1 MGAYSRILQSTA
13 VSLACLCS
21 VASAQGRGYE
31 APPLLDAGE
40 QLGDATLQGEFF
52 EIQRKVVNNGFMN
65 VFTVTSD
72 FQQVEA
78 YGNSLAL
85 ERAREQVAIA
95 ALREIK
101 KTDAFRDGIGKAVE
115 APLAV
120 GREAIRDP
128 RRVMAEMP
136 QGMGNLWRDA
146 TSVVKTVAKGGQDLD
161 ATAVAK
167 DLAGYTGAKR
177 RLAAELGVD
186 PFSSNEVLQE
196 DLDDVTWAIFAGGAT
211 VDLAMTQ
218 TPMAV
223 GLSMRALKQ
232 MKSAHSSPWDIPIV
246 TLLQASI
253 EALQR
258 MGLTEREADF
268 FVRHPVCTVTQQ
280 TRLVSALAD
289 VGEVAGRDTFV
300 RMAMGAE
307 DETACRLHMETA
319 ELLWTYQQA
328 KTALEALQLSGAS
341 VLAEDVAGRQVLVL
355 RADYVAWTEPMAS
368 LADVLPAAEQ
378 RTLWLSGMVSPRS
391 RGELERRGVRL
402 EQRVFER
409 HPREI
414 DVAKILTP
422 ERGNAT
428 REDEPE
434 SQTRSV
440 LEEVHQGAKEM
451 IEDAR

>member
-1 MGAYSRILQSTA
+1 
-13 VSLACLCS
+13 

-196 DLDDVTWAIFAGGAT
+196 
-211 VDLAMTQ
+211 
-218 TPMAV
+218 

-391 RGELERRGVRL
+391 RGELERRGFRL